1 MTNLDYYYERV
12 QRVFWLLNALLIHVY
27 GVISCKTVLVTT
39 VVCSFVSKLG
49 LNYVIRR
56 GQLVT

>member
-27 GVISCKTVLVTT
+27 DVISCKTELVTT
-39 VVCSFVSKLG
+39 AVCSSVAKLG
-49 LNYVIRR
+49 LNCVIRR